1 MRRRWIAREGTS
13 MKIGGR
19 YLYVI
24 AAMCGLSA
32 ATVGLLTN
40 VAGLFFT
47 PMADE
52 FGVMRGSAS
61 LTLTIANICVAL
73 GGLGTRKLTKWF
85 PLRVLLL
92 ACTAIMAGS
101 TFAMSLVP
109 NMALEY
115 VLSAAR
121 GLAGGAMGFVLIT
134 YVLNKWFVAQLGLAT
149 SVAMGFSGVA
159 GALFTPIIQ
168 PVVEGSGWR
177 AGMVLVAALQVAL
190 CLPAILLVPST
201 DPSDVG
207 LRPFGLADNKETV
220 SAHHDKSKPVQVD
233 KLAFVGVV
241 CYAVCAAAAT
251 AMSQHFP
258 GYVEEAGLAAATG
271 AAMISAC
278 MLANTAGKIVMGWMT
293 DRMGALKS
301 IIIYTVIVSVA
312 IVALM
317 LLRIP
322 VVFIV
327 AAFFF
332 GLCYGRATVGLT
344 MMCRELFGKRGF
356 GIVYPVAALGTSI
369 SNAVFSAAVGYAYDL
384 TGSYAPSMVLIL
396 ALMVGS
402 LVLTLWCYRRAVMGT
417 GHAE

>member
-1 MRRRWIAREGTS
+1 

-19 YLYVI
+19 YLLVV

-73 GGLGTRKLTKWF
+73 GGLGTRKLTKWL
-85 PLRVLLL
+85 PLRMLLL
-92 ACTAIMAGS
+92 ICTAVMAGS
-101 TFAMSLVP
+101 TFAMSIAP
-109 NMALEY
+109 NMFMEY
-115 VLSAAR
+115 VLSATR
-121 GLAGGAMGFVLIT
+121 GLAGGCMGFVLIT

-149 SVAMGFSGVA
+149 SIAMGFSGVA
-159 GALFTPIIQ
+159 GALFTPLIQ

-177 AGMVLVAALQVAL
+177 AGFVLVAALQAAL
-190 CLPAILLVPST
+190 CIPAILLVPST
-201 DPSDVG
+201 DPTDVG
-207 LRPFGLADNKETV
+207 LRPFGLAENKETV
-220 SAHHDKSKPVQVD
+220 SAHHDKSKPVQID
-233 KLAFVGVV
+233 KLVYIGVV
-241 CYAVCAAAAT
+241 GYAVCSAAAT
-251 AMSQHFP
+251 AVSQHFP
-258 GYVEEAGLAAATG
+258 GYATEAGLAAATG

-278 MLANTAGKIVMGWMT
+278 MLANTAGKIVMGWLT
-293 DRMGALKS
+293 DRVGALKS
-301 IIIYTVIVSVA
+301 IFLYTVIVAVA
-312 IVALM
+312 TVALM
-317 LLRIP
+317 VLRIP
-322 VVFIV
+322 IIFVI

-369 SNAVFSAAVGYAYDL
+369 SNAIFSAAVGYAYDI
-384 TGSYAPSMVLIL
+384 TGSYIPSMVLIL
-396 ALMVGS
+396 VLMIAS